1 MDKQQVIKSV
11 KKLVGDAELE
21 RALEELIAFL
31 EQDDKYDALKNAA
44 FQALSQLRKTRKD
57 ESLGIISFDNAKLNY
72 NQVTHQTLNIVDLLE
87 EGKTTLEQYQVPA
100 KRRWIGLIAAFLVVA
115 LVIFGVFQFVYNENG
130 ETTQT
135 ANACPPY
142 KPGSEFN
149 TLVFPFQQFGG
160 VKVNADRA
168 IVIDLARLSQNYQL
182 NTDVALYEVNSN
194 DLNSNPA
201 NLGEATKIGQDC
213 NAQLV
218 IIGTEEKLRDS
229 FRIITEYKFLSLKE
243 HFELKKLKIDERS
256 EVHTVDAISSITT
269 QGIVTNPIKQT
280 ILLLFGVVA
289 YNLNDKDAAIASLEL
304 AEVTDSASTLLKGMV
319 LGDSYLEQGKTNEAL
334 ESYNK
339 VLERHPN
346 YALALQNRAAIYF
359 QKGAYMEAASDLT
372 TRIEANPKDAE
383 ALEQRGTVFLKV
395 EQLDKAR
402 KDLLKA
408 RELQPTDKNILDK
421 LRRLD
426 VKVEEQRELK
436 EDAERQL
443 QADPDDVNALN
454 QRATASKN
462 LGDYRV
468 AVQTAEKVLKQ
479 DPKNTEALSTIV
491 ESAQELNRPDL
502 LKNILDRI
510 KRSDVNTEQ
519 LKSTSPT
526 FYRLQK
532 LDTAVIK
539 RQ

>member
-21 RALEELIAFL
+21 KALEELIAFL
-31 EQDDKYDALKNAA
+31 DQDDKYDALKNAA
-44 FQALSQLRKTRKD
+44 LQALSQLRKTRKD

-72 NQVTHQTLNIVDLLE
+72 NQVTHQTLNLVDLLE
-87 EGKTTLEQYQVPA
+87 EGKTTPEQHQVPA
-100 KRRWIGLIAAFLVVA
+100 KRRWIAMIVAFLIVGTVSVV
-115 LVIFGVFQFVYNENG
+115 VFRWVSNRSG
-130 ETTQT
+130 GKTQ
-135 ANACPPY
+135 AASACPSY
-142 KPGSEFN
+142 KPASEFN
-149 TLVFPFQQFGG
+149 MLVFPFQQFGG

-182 NTDVALYEVNSN
+182 NTDVALYEAKSE
-194 DLNSNPA
+194 DINSNPA
-201 NLGEATKIGQDC
+201 NLSEATEIGQNC

-256 EVHTVDAISSITT
+256 EVNTVDAISSITT
-269 QGIVTNPIKQT
+269 QGVVTNPIKQT

-289 YNLNDKDAAIASLEL
+289 YNMNNKDAAIASLEL

-359 QKGAYMEAASDLT
+359 QKGDYMEAASDLT
-372 TRIEANPKDAE
+372 TRIETNPNDAE

-408 RELQPTDKNILDK
+408 KELQPTDKNILDK
-421 LRRLD
+421 LKRLD

-436 EDAERQL
+436 KDAERQL
-443 QADPDDVNALN
+443 QADPDDVSALN

-532 LDTAVIK
+532 LDTAVIR

>member
-21 RALEELIAFL
+21 KALEELIAFL
-31 EQDDKYDALKNAA
+31 DQDDKYDALKNAA
-44 FQALSQLRKTRKD
+44 LQALSQLRKTKKD

-87 EGKTTLEQYQVPA
+87 EGKTKLEQYQVPA
-100 KRRWIGLIAAFLVVA
+100 KRRWLAMIVAFLIVGAVSVA
-115 LVIFGVFQFVYNENG
+115 VFRWVSNRSGGKAQ
-130 ETTQT
+130 
-135 ANACPPY
+135 AASACPAY
-142 KPGSEFN
+142 KPASEFN
-149 TLVFPFQQFGG
+149 MLVFPFQQFGG

-182 NTDVALYEVNSN
+182 NTDVALYEAKSE
-194 DLNSNPA
+194 DINSNPA
-201 NLGEATKIGQDC
+201 NLSEAIEIGQNC

-256 EVHTVDAISSITT
+256 EVNTVDAISSITT
-269 QGIVTNPIKQT
+269 QGVVTNPIKQT

-289 YNLNDKDAAIASLEL
+289 YNMNDKDAAIASLEL

-359 QKGAYMEAASDLT
+359 QKGDYMEAASDLT

-395 EQLDKAR
+395 EQLDKAK

-436 EDAERQL
+436 KDAERQL

-502 LKNILDRI
+502 LRNILDRI

-532 LDTAVIK
+532 LDTAVIR